1 MRHYVA
7 PEELNAYADLCKS
20 AAEADA
26 ARGAKAVGDA
36 NLPPAPPRE
45 TLTLN
50 DLAAAEEAR
59 VALGQDSAVEGT
71 PAKRLPE
78 CIR

>member
-1 MRHYVA
+1 MRDYVS
-7 PEELNAYADLCKS
+7 PEELTAYTDLCKS

-26 ARGAKAVGDA
+26 ARGGKANGGST
-36 NLPPAPPRE
+36 LPPAPSRV

-59 VALGQDSAVEGT
+59 VGLQQGSKNEG
-71 PAKRLPE
+71 A
-78 CIR
+78 C

>member
-1 MRHYVA
+1 MRDYVS
-7 PEELNAYADLCKS
+7 PEELKAYADLCKS

-26 ARGAKAVGDA
+26 ARGAKTMGGTS
-36 NLPPAPPRE
+36 LPPAPPRV

-59 VALGQDSAVEGT
+59 AGGRQASAIGGVVM
-71 PAKRLPE
+71 
-78 CIR
+78 